1 MKHLTNTGT
10 REPRAASLVMTD
22 LITQH
27 IEGCRR
33 SANFSPITIR
43 DREELLRRVDADLP
57 LGLAEPPTTE
67 DLQEWLAR
75 PGWSPQTR
83 ATYFTHLIGFYHDP
97 AIAEEIGW
105 DPSAGLIRPKVPRGL
120 PKPANEDEIR
130 RALAELPAPWDLYV
144 MLAAYAGLRSAEVA
158 GLDRRNVTEALVTV
172 HQGKGGK
179 SRTVETHPDLWR
191 RIRLA
196 PPGPIAMLGSGRV
209 MSAEQMSAR
218 VRYQLDK
225 IGQPDLTMHR
235 FRHRFATMLLRPKAL
250 GGAGADLLTV
260 SELMGHAN
268 PNTTKIY
275 ALITSEQRRLAVNA
289 LPALAPVSR

>member
-1 MKHLTNTGT
+1 MKHLTNTDA
-10 REPRAASLVMTD
+10 RRARAASLVMTD
-22 LITQH
+22 LIAHH
-27 IEGCRR
+27 IARCRR
-33 SANFSPITIR
+33 SANFSPITLR
-43 DREELLRRVDADLP
+43 DREELLRRVDTDLP
-57 LGLAEPPTTE
+57 LGLTEATTE
-67 DLQEWLAR
+67 ELQEWLAR
-75 PGWSPQTR
+75 PGWSAQTR
-83 ATYFTHLIGFYHDP
+83 ATYFTHLIGFYRDV
-97 AIAEEIGW
+97 AEQLGW

-120 PKPANEDEIR
+120 PKPATDDEIR
-130 RALAELPAPWDLYV
+130 YTLIHLPAPWDLYV
-144 MLAAYAGLRSAEVA
+144 MLAAYAGLRSSEVA

-179 SRTVETHPDLWR
+179 SRTVETHPELWR

-209 MSAEQMSAR
+209 MTGEQMSAR

-225 IGQPDLTMHR
+225 IGMPDLTMHR
-235 FRHRFATMLLRPKAL
+235 YRHAFATRLLRPKEL

-268 PNTTKIY
+268 PNTTKVY

>member
-1 MKHLTNTGT
+1 MKGLTDT
-10 REPRAASLVMTD
+10 RDSLPGATSDGMTD
-22 LITQH
+22 LITYH
-27 IEGCRR
+27 VTRCRR

-43 DREELLRRVDADLP
+43 DRAELLRRVDAELP
-57 LGLAEPPTTE
+57 LGLGEATTE
-67 DLQEWLAR
+67 ELQEWLAR
-75 PGWSPQTR
+75 PGWSAQTR
-83 ATYFTHLIGFYHDP
+83 ATYYGHLLGFYRDV
-97 AIAEEIGW
+97 AEQLGW

-120 PKPANEDEIR
+120 PKPASEDEIR
-130 RALAELPAPWDLYV
+130 CALADLPRPWDLYV
-144 MLAAYAGLRSAEVA
+144 MLAAYAGLRSSEVA

-196 PPGPIAMLGSGRV
+196 QPGPIALLGSGRV
-209 MSAEQMSAR
+209 MTGEQMSAR
-218 VRYQLDK
+218 ARYQLDK
-225 IGQPDLTMHR
+225 IGLPELTMHR
-235 FRHRFATMLLRPKAL
+235 FRHRFATMLLRPKEL

-268 PNTTKIY
+268 PNTTKVY
-275 ALITSEQRRLAVNA
+275 ALITSEQRRLAIHA

>member
-1 MKHLTNTGT
+1 MADLTDT
-10 REPRAASLVMTD
+10 RRGGRRETSDVMTD
-22 LITQH
+22 LIAYHVTR
-27 IEGCRR
+27 CRR
-33 SANFSPITIR
+33 SNTFSPITIR
-43 DREELLRRVDADLP
+43 DREELLHRVDVDLP
-57 LGLAEPPTTE
+57 LGITEATTE

-75 PGWSPQTR
+75 PGWSAQTR
-83 ATYFTHLIGFYHDP
+83 ATYFTHMIGFYRDV
-97 AIAEEIGW
+97 ADQLGW

-120 PKPANEDEIR
+120 PKPATEDEVR
-130 RALAELPAPWDLYV
+130 QSLADLPAPWDLYV
-144 MLAAYAGLRSAEVA
+144 MLAAAAGLRSSEVA

-196 PPGPIAMLGSGRV
+196 PPGPIARLGSGRV
-209 MSAEQMSAR
+209 MTGDQMSAR
-218 VRYQLDK
+218 VRYQLDR
-225 IGQPDLTMHR
+225 IGLAHLTMHR
-235 FRHRFATMLLRPKAL
+235 FRHRFATMLLRPRAL

-289 LPALAPVSR
+289 LPALAPASS